1 MGSVCVEAADAP
13 PNCGRRLIP
22 STIDHIA
29 EVNPSKVFGS
39 LPVSNTD
46 LEAGFKDLTYGQVA
60 NAINGVAWWLE
71 RELGRSHSYET
82 LAYLAPNDFRYPI
95 FAVAAVK
102 AGYTTLFNS
111 PRNSLQG
118 HVNLFKST
126 ECTTLVTSEPV
137 PPYVAPLLAGY
148 AMRVLRIP
156 GNEELLDG
164 PVFPNYPFEKTLED
178 AHTEP
183 FVILHTSGSTGLPKP
198 VTLTHGYFAA
208 LDAMAWLPA
217 PAGTSSA
224 TRKYYNTRMFNAM
237 PAFHAGG
244 CCLILCFTV
253 FAGTINVLPPSNK
266 PLDASTAILAHKFAR
281 AELTFLLPALY
292 EEMSK
297 TPGLLDQL
305 SDMRYAIYSGGPL
318 SEASGD
324 AVRTKTRVQ
333 NYIGATEIGCL
344 PQLEV
349 DQEDWRYIAI
359 NPNYGAEFRHHSE
372 DLYEL
377 FIVRD
382 KELEAHQPAFQ
393 IFPNLQEFSMTDL
406 YVKHPTK
413 PGLWLHS
420 GRADDI
426 IVYVTGEK
434 FNPVSMENL
443 IQSGPMVRS
452 ALVTGTGRF
461 QSALLIEPT
470 NGLHTSAEERAR
482 MIEAIWPVVE
492 QANSECPT
500 HAKVSKSLILFTTP
514 EKPMLRA
521 GKGTVQRKLTI
532 GAYLKELDAIYAEAD
547 TIDEFDATKKID
559 VSDLD
564 ATRASIQRIIEHA
577 TSIHGLGIN
586 DDFISYGM
594 DSLQVLTLIK
604 HLKAGL
610 ITAGVDSDN
619 LAPSTIYTNPT
630 VSKLSDA
637 VLGLK
642 GRAQGKKLTD
652 EKARIERMQAM
663 LTKYSA
669 VPAVTV
675 PVVAV
680 LTGSTGTLGSYLL
693 EALAASPDVSRIYCL
708 NRSANAEERQVHV
721 SSYRGLSTQWDKQR
735 IKFLT
740 CDLSK
745 EYLGLDVEAYLDLIS
760 HAMLVLHNAWQ
771 VDFNLSL
778 SSFEPVHI
786 QGVRHLID
794 FSALS
799 VHKAKIFFVS
809 SIGAVMNW
817 SANHTGRVLEEI
829 VDDFTV
835 PQAIG
840 YAESKYVAER
850 LLDQASRT
858 FGTPVSIC
866 RVGQIAGP
874 VGTEMGMWNRKEWFP
889 SIIASS
895 KYLGMIP
902 ESLGA
907 MNTVDWI
914 PIDILSKIIV
924 ELALLR
930 DSSPGSSR
938 VYHTVNP
945 RTSTWDSLLPTVD
958 HHLGNN
964 PKIVPFAA
972 WLKALKQSS
981 STTKDVSLNPAIKL
995 LEFFENL
1002 QRNEHRPPPT
1012 LETAVTVK
1020 SSKTLA
1026 QLGPVQ
1032 AEWMERWMKQW
1043 NF

>member
-1 MGSVCVEAADAP
+1 M
-13 PNCGRRLIP
+13 
-22 STIDHIA
+22 
-29 EVNPSKVFGS
+29 
-39 LPVSNTD
+39 
-46 LEAGFKDLTYGQVA
+46 
-60 NAINGVAWWLE
+60 
-71 RELGRSHSYET
+71 
-82 LAYLAPNDFRYPI
+82 
-95 FAVAAVK
+95 
-102 AGYTTLFNS
+102 
-111 PRNSLQG
+111 
-118 HVNLFKST
+118 
-126 ECTTLVTSEPV
+126 
-137 PPYVAPLLAGY
+137 
-148 AMRVLRIP
+148 
-156 GNEELLDG
+156 
-164 PVFPNYPFEKTLED
+164 
-178 AHTEP
+178 
-183 FVILHTSGSTGLPKP
+183 
-198 VTLTHGYFAA
+198 
-208 LDAMAWLPA
+208 
-217 PAGTSSA
+217 
-224 TRKYYNTRMFNAM
+224 
-237 PAFHAGG
+237 
-244 CCLILCFTV
+244 ILCLTV

-266 PLDASTAILAHKFAR
+266 PLDASTAILAHKYAR

-297 TPGLLDQL
+297 TPGLLAQL
-305 SDMRYAIYSGGPL
+305 SNMRYAIYSGGPL

-324 AVRTKTRVQ
+324 AVRTKTRIQ

-359 NPNYGAEFRHHSE
+359 NPSYGAEFRHHSD

-393 IFPNLQEFSMTDL
+393 VFSNLQEFSMKDL

-434 FNPVSMENL
+434 FNPVSMEDL
-443 IQSGPMVRS
+443 IQSSPKVRS
-452 ALVTGTGRF
+452 ALVIGTGRF
-461 QSALLIEPT
+461 QPALLIEPT
-470 NGLHTSAEERAR
+470 NSLHTSAGERAR

-492 QANSECPT
+492 QANSTCPT

-532 GAYLKELDAIYAEAD
+532 AAYVKELDAIYADAE
-547 TIDEFDATKKID
+547 TIDEFDATKEID
-559 VSDLD
+559 VSGLD
-564 ATRASIQRIIEHA
+564 ATRTSIQRIIKHV
-577 TSIHGLGIN
+577 TSFHDLGIN
-586 DDFISYGM
+586 DNFFSYGM

-619 LAPSTIYTNPT
+619 LAPSTVYTNPT
-630 VSKLSDA
+630 VLELSDA
-637 VLGLK
+637 VLSLK
-642 GRAQGKKLTD
+642 GHAQGKKLTD
-652 EKARIERMQAM
+652 AKARIEKMQAM

-693 EALAASPDVSRIYCL
+693 EALAASPDVSKIYCL
-708 NRSANAEERQVHV
+708 NRSANAEERQAHV
-721 SSYRGLSTQWDKQR
+721 SSCRGLSTQWNKQR

-745 EYLGLDVEAYLDLIS
+745 EYLGLDFEAYSDLIS
-760 HAMLVLHNAWQ
+760 HAVLVLHNAWQ

-817 SANHTGRVLEEI
+817 STNHTGRVPEEI

-858 FGTPVSIC
+858 SETRVSIC

-914 PIDILSKIIV
+914 PIDILSNIIV

-930 DSSPGSSR
+930 DSSPGLSC

-945 RTSTWDSLLPTVD
+945 RTSTWDSLLPTAQ
-958 HHLGNN
+958 HHLGNS

-995 LEFFENL
+995 LDFFENL
-1002 QRNEHRPPPT
+1002 QRNEHRPPPS
-1012 LETAVTVK
+1012 LETAVTVE